1 MRRKNSRRN
10 QKLYKMKGCSKS
22 KSLKK
27 YLGGSSADINLAY
40 PSNNVQTSPNP
51 FLAYTGSNPYK
62 GMGGSSCETNNMY
75 SNNLA
80 VPQNINGGN
89 PAYPSTGPPSTGFN
103 FLNPQN
109 AQHGGSQKGGNCGC
123 GALMGGQTGGSKKGG
138 TCPMCLMGFM
148 AGGSHRVGCKCSKC
162 KGKMYGGS
170 GNNGIPYPDG
180 LVGSPWTPAIGG
192 WPGVNGVGG
201 DSNYLAYNSYPTD
214 VQTSI
219 INTGANPPFSI
230 GGGKKS
236 RRRRGGQ
243 KGGTLSNFLTQD
255 LINLGRQFQFGLGS
269 AYNGLA
275 GYSAPTNPLP
285 WQGQFPNQPSVGA
298 IKANV
303 I

>member
-1 MRRKNSRRN
+1 MGRKNSRRN

-27 YLGGSSADINLAY
+27 YLGGSQADVNLAY
-40 PSNNVQTSPNP
+40 PSKNVHTSPNP
-51 FLAYTGSNPYK
+51 FLAYTGK
-62 GMGGSSCETNNMY
+62 GGSSVV
-75 SNNLA
+75 SI
-80 VPQNINGGN
+80 PQNISS
-89 PAYPSTGPPSTGFN
+89 AYPSTGPPATGFN
-103 FLNPQN
+103 FLNPQGN
-109 AQHGGSQKGGNCGC
+109 QHGGNCGC
-123 GALMGGQTGGSKKGG
+123 GALVGGGKKGG

-162 KGKMYGGS
+162 KGKMQGGS
-170 GNNGIPYPDG
+170 GNNGIPYPNG
-180 LVGSPWTPAIGG
+180 LVGSPWTPEVGG
-192 WPGVNGVGG
+192 WPGVSGVDGG
-201 DSNYLAYNSYPTD
+201 SNYLAPNTYPTD

-219 INTGANPPFSI
+219 INTGANRPFSI

-275 GYSAPTNPLP
+275 GYSAPASPLP
-285 WQGQFPNQPSVGA
+285 WQGQFPGQPSISA
-298 IKANV
+298 IKASV

>member
-27 YLGGSSADINLAY
+27 YLGGSPSNISLAY
-40 PSNNVQTSPNP
+40 PSSNVPTSPNP
-51 FLAYTGSNPYK
+51 SLAYTGKNPYK
-62 GMGGSSCETNNMY
+62 GIGGSTCS
-75 SNNLA
+75 SNKYLSDLA
-80 VPQNINGGN
+80 YPQNINGAN
-89 PAYPSTGPPSTGFN
+89 PTYPSTGPPSGGFN

-109 AQHGGSQKGGNCGC
+109 SQHGGAQKGGNCGC
-123 GALMGGQTGGSKKGG
+123 GLSQMGGGKKGG
-138 TCPMCLMGFM
+138 TCPTCLMGFM
-148 AGGSHRVGCKCSKC
+148 AGGSHRVGCKCSAC
-162 KGKMYGGS
+162 KRKMHGGS

-180 LVGSPWTPAIGG
+180 LVGSPWTPSVGG
-192 WPGVNGVGG
+192 WPGVSGVDGG
-201 DSNYLAYNSYPTD
+201 SNYLAYNTYPTD
-214 VQTSI
+214 VQTSMI
-219 INTGANPPFSI
+219 STGANPPFSI

-236 RRRRGGQ
+236 RKRRSCQ
-243 KGGTLSNFLTQD
+243 KGGTLSNFLAQD

-275 GYSAPTNPLP
+275 GYAAPASPLP
-285 WQGQFPNQPSVGA
+285 WQGQFPGQPSVAA